1 MVFCFLLMA
10 EIIRLA
16 IFVYIFCPVLQNE
29 YFQVDQDA
37 KLKHDSCKYMVFLR
51 KGNWVNFGD
60 EGFDDE

>member
-37 KLKHDSCKYMVFLR
+37 KLKH
-51 KGNWVNFGD
+51 
-60 EGFDDE
+60 EGFFIHRGKLEHHEK